1 MRTTNARPPAAPHG
15 FDESTIFVTGEAKS
29 PTNNPITSRWGL
41 FFVGLV
47 VDTDEHIIVRADCT
61 AVLPVTIDFV
71 RSLLEGQSI
80 LDEDGLVGMITER
93 YHGSSQRALAA
104 AVRNAASKYREILSG
119 PT

>member
-1 MRTTNARPPAAPHG
+1 MTTTNARPAAASHDVG
-15 FDESTIFVTGEAKS
+15 GSTVFLTGEAKS
-29 PTNNPITSRWGL
+29 PNNNPITSRWGL

-47 VDTDEHIIVRADCT
+47 VDTENHIIVRADCT

-71 RSLLEGQSI
+71 RSLLEGRSL
-80 LDEDGLVGMITER
+80 LDEDALVGSITER

-119 PT
+119 PA